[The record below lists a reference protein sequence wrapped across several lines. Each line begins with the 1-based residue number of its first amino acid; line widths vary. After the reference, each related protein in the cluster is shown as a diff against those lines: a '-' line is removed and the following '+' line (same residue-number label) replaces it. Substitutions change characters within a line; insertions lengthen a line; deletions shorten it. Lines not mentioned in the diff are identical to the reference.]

1 MSKAVFGILL
11 LFAGIFQSFTLV
23 QDDNEDM
30 AYTVTKLDSVNNWYF
45 IYATR
50 NDSTFKIVSMKN
62 YSCDCRNII
71 VGRNYNFVLQK
82 RFENVL
88 SKEGLKL
95 LPLNYSDIKGVSF
108 VVDTDVFVVVEKEV
122 YGLYSCKKLFGLCFV
137 KYLK

>member
-62 YSCDCRNII
+62 YSCDCKNII

-108 VVDTDVFVVVEKEV
+108 DVDTDVFVVVEKEV
-122 YGLYSCKKLFGLCFV
+122 YGLYSCKKLFGLCFC
-137 KYLK
+137 